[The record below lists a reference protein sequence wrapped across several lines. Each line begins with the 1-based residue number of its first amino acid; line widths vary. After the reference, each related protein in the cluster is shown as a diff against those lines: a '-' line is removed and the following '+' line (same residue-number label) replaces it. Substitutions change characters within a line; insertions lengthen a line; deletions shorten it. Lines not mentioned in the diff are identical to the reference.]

1 MEAPLILVTNDDG
14 IDSPGLAAVVA
25 VLDSLGE
32 LLIVAPRVQQTS
44 MGRSRSQKDGA
55 DGRLFARELRIGDR
69 TWPAFAANAT
79 PALAVEHAVQ
89 ELAQR
94 RVDLVVSGI
103 NFGENV
109 GSCVAVSGTI
119 GAALE
124 AADLGIPAIA
134 ASLEIDHID
143 YHEYDYSVDFTAAAS
158 FVRFFAERM
167 LGKLLPDDVD
177 LLKIDVPAA
186 ATPESPWQVTRQD
199 RLAYYRPTAR
209 PRADLFDGPN
219 QFDHFPQKGKYTA
232 EDTDAYAMAQG
243 IVSVTPMS
251 LDMTSRVRL
260 NELAQ
265 WLERAAPGDGK
276 GGPYERDK

>member
-1 MEAPLILVTNDDG
+1 MEAPLILITNDDG
-14 IDSPGLAAVVA
+14 IDSPGLKGLVAA
-25 VLDSLGE
+25 LDGLGE

-44 MGRSRSQKDGA
+44 MGRARSQKGEN
-55 DGRLFARELRIGDR
+55 DGRLFKREIHAGQKS
-69 TWPAFAANAT
+69 WPAFAANAT
-79 PALAVEHAVQ
+79 PALTVEHAVQ

-109 GSCVAVSGTI
+109 GSCVSVSGTI

-134 ASLEIDHID
+134 ASLEMDHID
-143 YHEYDYSVDFTAAAS
+143 YHEYDYSVDFTVAAS
-158 FVRFFAERM
+158 FVRFFVERM
-167 LGKLLPDDVD
+167 LGKMLPHDVD
-177 LLKIDVPAA
+177 LLKVDVPAA
-186 ATPESPWQVTRQD
+186 ATLESPWQVTRQD
-199 RLAYYRPTAR
+199 RVAYYRLTAR

-219 QFDHFPQKGKYTA
+219 QFDHLPQKGKYTA

-243 IVSVTPMS
+243 IVSVTPLS

-265 WLERAAPGDGK
+265 WLE
-276 GGPYERDK
+276 